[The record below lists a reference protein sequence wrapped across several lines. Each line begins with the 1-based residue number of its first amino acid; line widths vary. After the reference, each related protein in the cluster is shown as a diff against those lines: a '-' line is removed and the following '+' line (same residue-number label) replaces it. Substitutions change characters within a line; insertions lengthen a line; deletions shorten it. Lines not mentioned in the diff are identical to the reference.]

1 MRFLTNICNISGRA
15 YCYVAGGLV
24 GVWRAAGRRV
34 EQGQSDSR
42 LARMVFRR
50 CLGPFGFPLKIIDIC
65 RVTI

>member
-1 MRFLTNICNISGRA
+1 M
-15 YCYVAGGLV
+15 AGGLV

-50 CLGPFGFPLKIIDIC
+50 CLGPFGFPKAAPKNIMDIC
-65 RVTI
+65 LVTI

>member
-1 MRFLTNICNISGRA
+1 M
-15 YCYVAGGLV
+15 AGGLV

-50 CLGPFGFPLKIIDIC
+50 CLGPFGFPLKIMDIC
-65 RVTI
+65 LVTI